1 MIRRRIRR
9 FFLHGRLNVHIPIHR
24 EHLLRSMLNAS
35 MIDREQCSRSPEYVP
50 WHFDELG
57 HSVTHMLRRVGLRS
71 LEDGIDKS
79 EHAGQM
85 CFTIIATVAYLH
97 RQHARVESCTAACDS
112 LFQGPRLHRL
122 RCPSQ
127 GFASGLIT

>member
-1 MIRRRIRR
+1 
-9 FFLHGRLNVHIPIHR
+9 
-24 EHLLRSMLNAS
+24 MLNAS
-35 MIDREQCSRSPEYVP
+35 MIDHERCSRSPEYVP
-50 WHFDELG
+50 WHFDEHG

-85 CFTIIATVAYLH
+85 CFTIIAAVAYLH

-122 RCPSQ
+122 RCPSL

>member
-1 MIRRRIRR
+1 
-9 FFLHGRLNVHIPIHR
+9 
-24 EHLLRSMLNAS
+24 MLNAS

-50 WHFDELG
+50 WHFDEHG
-57 HSVTHMLRRVGLRS
+57 YSVTHMLRRDGLRS
-71 LEDGIDKS
+71 LEHGIDKS

-85 CFTIIATVAYLH
+85 CFTLNAAVAYLH
-97 RQHARVESCTAACDS
+97 RQYARVESRTDACDS

-127 GFASGLIT
+127 GFAAGLIT